1 MIVRRAGKSGRQ
13 RLNRAGEAGADSVRS
28 VEAVVVLIAV
38 ATVVAAFAKRLRVPA
53 PSLLVVAGLAVGLL
67 PGAPAVHVPPAVVSL
82 VVLPPL
88 LYAAS
93 EELSWRDLRAVWRP
107 VAVLAVGLVLASA
120 AAVAAVAGAAAS
132 LSASMA
138 FVLGA
143 VLASTDP
150 VAVSAL
156 ARRLSL
162 PARVQTLVQ
171 AESLFNDGTSLVLFQ
186 IAVSLAVGGTA
197 GMGAAGTV
205 LHGAGEFAVLAGGG
219 AAAGAVVAAGVIVV
233 RRRITDPVLE
243 TVTALITPYLAYLL
257 GQALHVSGVTAVIVA
272 GLVIGARRSQ
282 ITTAQTR
289 LQLHSVY
296 QTVIFGL
303 ESVVFAL
310 IGLEL
315 PTLVRELGRTGGWPL
330 AALAVT
336 GALIATRVA
345 WVFPVLAF
353 SQWRHSKRRP
363 SWPVPAVVTW
373 AGTRGVVPLAA
384 VLSIPLT
391 TASGAAL
398 PQRDLVLVLA
408 AAAIV
413 ISLIVQGF
421 TLEPLARLA
430 GFGPASAASPG
441 HEETVAR
448 LRLAEAGLARLE
460 ELADDGAAPDEV
472 IDRLRTSLQSRIG
485 TTRARLAHDRG
496 GNPGAL
502 TERELRG
509 DLIAAEN
516 AELSRLYDAG
526 TISAATRQRLQRSLD
541 LETTRLAEGR
551 Q

>member
-1 MIVRRAGKSGRQ
+1 
-13 RLNRAGEAGADSVRS
+13 VRS
-28 VEAVVVLIAV
+28 VEAVVLLVAL
-38 ATVVAAFAKRLRVPA
+38 ATVVAAFAGRLRVPA
-53 PSLLVVAGLAVGLL
+53 PSLLVAAGVAVGLL

-120 AAVAAVAGAAAS
+120 AAVAAVAGAVAS
-132 LSASMA
+132 LSVSMA

-156 ARRLSL
+156 GRRLSL

-186 IAVSLAVGGTA
+186 IAVSFAVG
-197 GMGAAGTV
+197 GAAGTTGAAAL
-205 LHGAGEFAVLAGGG
+205 LHGAVEFAVLAGGG
-219 AAAGAVVAAGVIVV
+219 AAAGAAVAAGVIVV

-243 TVTALITPYLAYLL
+243 TVTALITPYVAYLL
-257 GQALHVSGVTAVIVA
+257 GETLHVSGVTAVIVA
-272 GLVIGARRSQ
+272 GLALGAWRSK

-296 QTVIFGL
+296 QTVIFLL

-315 PTLVRELGRTGGWPL
+315 PTLVRELGSAGRWPL

-336 GALIATRVA
+336 GTLIATRVA
-345 WVFPVLAF
+345 WVFPVWAAY
-353 SQWRHSKRRP
+353 QWRRGKRRP
-363 SWPVPAVVTW
+363 SWPVPAVVSW

-384 VLSIPLT
+384 ALSIPLT
-391 TASGAAL
+391 TASGAVL

-430 GFGPASAASPG
+430 GFGSAAGPA
-441 HEETVAR
+441 HEETIAR
-448 LRLAEAGLARLE
+448 LRLAEAGLARLD
-460 ELADDGAAPDEV
+460 ELAEAGAAPDEV
-472 IDRLRTSLQSRIG
+472 IDRLRTGLQARIG
-485 TTRARLAHDRG
+485 TTRARLDEKPDAAG
-496 GNPGAL
+496 TAL

-516 AELSRLYDAG
+516 AELSRLYGAG
-526 TISAATRQRLQRSLD
+526 TIGAATRRRLQRSLD
-541 LETTRLAEGR
+541 LEIARLTDGHR
-551 Q
+551 

>member
-1 MIVRRAGKSGRQ
+1 MRT
-13 RLNRAGEAGADSVRS
+13 
-28 VEAVVVLIAV
+28 VETVVLLVAL
-38 ATVVAAFAKRLRVPA
+38 ATVVAGFAGRLRVPA
-53 PSLLVVAGLAVGLL
+53 PSLLVAVGLAVGLL
-67 PGAPAVHVPPAVVSL
+67 PGAPTVHVPPAVVSL

-93 EELSWRDLRAVWRP
+93 EELAWRDLRAVWRP

-120 AAVAAVAGAAAS
+120 AAVAAVAGAVAS

-156 ARRLSL
+156 GRRLSL
-162 PARVQTLVQ
+162 PPRVQALVQ

-197 GMGAAGTV
+197 AMTAAGTV
-205 LHGAGEFAVLAGGG
+205 LHGAGEFIILAGGG
-219 AAAGAVVAAGVIVV
+219 ALTGAVVAAGVIAM

-243 TVTALITPYLAYLL
+243 TVTALLTPYVAYLL
-257 GQALHVSGVTAVIVA
+257 GETLHVSGVTAVIVA
-272 GLVIGARRSQ
+272 GLAIGARRSK

-296 QTVIFGL
+296 QTIIFVL
-303 ESVVFAL
+303 EAVVFAL

-315 PTLVRELGRTGGWPL
+315 PTLVRDLGHAGTWPV

-336 GALIATRVA
+336 ATLIATRVA
-345 WVFPVLAF
+345 WVFPVFAI
-353 SQWRHSKRRP
+353 SGRRQSTRRP
-363 SWPVPAVVTW
+363 SWPVAAVVSW

-384 VLSIPLT
+384 ALSIPLT
-391 TASGAAL
+391 TADGSAL

-408 AAAIV
+408 ATTIV

-430 GFGPASAASPG
+430 GFGPAAAGPV
-441 HEETVAR
+441 HEETLAR
-448 LRLAEAGLARLE
+448 LRMAEAGLARLE
-460 ELADDGAAPDEV
+460 ELAENGAAPDEV
-472 IDRLRTSLQSRIG
+472 IDRLRASLQARIG
-485 TTRARLAHDRG
+485 TTRARMVPSPDA
-496 GNPGAL
+496 PGTAQ
-502 TERELRG
+502 TERALRG
-509 DLIAAEN
+509 DLISAET

-526 TISAATRQRLQRSLD
+526 TISAATRGRLQRNLD
-541 LETTRLAEGR
+541 LETARLTEGKL
-551 Q
+551 

>member
-1 MIVRRAGKSGRQ
+1 
-13 RLNRAGEAGADSVRS
+13 VRS
-28 VEAVVVLIAV
+28 VETVVLLVAL
-38 ATVVAAFAKRLRVPA
+38 ATVVAAFANRLRVPA
-53 PSLLVVAGLAVGLL
+53 PSLLVAAGVAVGLL

-120 AAVAAVAGAAAS
+120 AAVAAVAGAVAS
-132 LSASMA
+132 LSVSMA

-156 ARRLSL
+156 GRRLSL

-186 IAVSLAVGGTA
+186 IAVSFAVG
-197 GMGAAGTV
+197 GAAGTTGAAAL
-205 LHGAGEFAVLAGGG
+205 LHGAVEFAVLAGGG
-219 AAAGAVVAAGVIVV
+219 AAAGAAVAAGVIVV
-233 RRRITDPVLE
+233 RRRIIDPVLE
-243 TVTALITPYLAYLL
+243 TVTALITPYVAYLL
-257 GQALHVSGVTAVIVA
+257 GETLHVSGVTAVIVA
-272 GLVIGARRSQ
+272 GLALGAWRSK

-296 QTVIFGL
+296 QTVIFLL

-315 PTLVRELGRTGGWPL
+315 PTLVRELGSAGRWPL

-336 GALIATRVA
+336 GTLIATRVA
-345 WVFPVLAF
+345 WVFPVWAAY
-353 SQWRHSKRRP
+353 QWRRGKRRP
-363 SWPVPAVVTW
+363 SWPVPAVVSW

-384 VLSIPLT
+384 ALSIPLT
-391 TASGAAL
+391 TASGAVL

-430 GFGPASAASPG
+430 GFGSAAGPA
-441 HEETVAR
+441 HEETIAR
-448 LRLAEAGLARLE
+448 LRLAEAGLARLD
-460 ELADDGAAPDEV
+460 ELAEAGAAPDEV
-472 IDRLRTSLQSRIG
+472 IDRLRTGLQARIG
-485 TTRARLAHDRG
+485 TTRARLDEKPDAAG
-496 GNPGAL
+496 TAL

-516 AELSRLYDAG
+516 AELSRLYGAG
-526 TISAATRQRLQRSLD
+526 TIGAATRRRLQRSLD
-541 LETTRLAEGR
+541 LEIARLTDGHR
-551 Q
+551 

>member
-1 MIVRRAGKSGRQ
+1 VRTI
-13 RLNRAGEAGADSVRS
+13 EI
-28 VEAVVVLIAV
+28 VVLLVAV
-38 ATVVAAFAKRLRVPA
+38 ATVVAALAKPLRVPA
-53 PSLLVVAGLAVGLL
+53 PSLLVAVGTVVGLV
-67 PGAPAVHVPPAVVSL
+67 PGVPAVHVPPAVVSL

-93 EELSWRDLRAVWRP
+93 EELPWRDLRAVWRP

-120 AAVAAVAGAAAS
+120 AAVAAVAGAVAS

-156 ARRLSL
+156 GRRLAL
-162 PARVQTLVQ
+162 PSRVQALVQ

-197 GMGAAGTV
+197 RTAAAGT
-205 LHGAGEFAVLAGGG
+205 LLRGAAEFAVLAGGG

-243 TVTALITPYLAYLL
+243 TVAALITPYVAYLL
-257 GQALHVSGVTAVIVA
+257 GETLHVSGVTAVIVA
-272 GLVIGARRSQ
+272 GLVIGAWRSK

-296 QTVIFGL
+296 QTVIFVL
-303 ESVVFAL
+303 EAVVFAL

-315 PTLVRELGRTGGWPL
+315 PTLVRDLGHAGRWPL

-336 GALIATRVA
+336 GTLIATRVA
-345 WVFPVLAF
+345 WVFPAF
-353 SQWRHSKRRP
+353 AISGWRRGARRP
-363 SWPVPAVVTW
+363 SWPTAAVVSW

-384 VLSIPLT
+384 ALSIPLT
-391 TASGAAL
+391 TAGGAPL

-408 AAAIV
+408 ATTIV

-421 TLEPLARLA
+421 TLEPLARFA
-430 GFGPASAASPG
+430 GFGPTGASPL
-441 HEETVAR
+441 HEETLAR
-448 LRLAEAGLARLE
+448 LRMAEAGLARLD
-460 ELADDGAAPDEV
+460 ELADDHAAPDEV
-472 IDRLRTSLQSRIG
+472 IDRLRVTLQARIG
-485 TTRARLAHDRG
+485 TTRTRLDQG
-496 GNPGAL
+496 PGTGPGAL

-509 DLIAAEN
+509 DLITAEST
-516 AELSRLYDAG
+516 ELSRLYDAG
-526 TISAATRQRLQRSLD
+526 TISAGTRRRLQRNLD
-541 LETTRLAEGR
+541 LETARLTEGH

>member
-1 MIVRRAGKSGRQ
+1 M
-13 RLNRAGEAGADSVRS
+13 RL
-28 VEAVVVLIAV
+28 VEIVVLLVAL

-53 PSLLVVAGLAVGLL
+53 PSLLVVVGVLVGLL
-67 PGAPAVHVPPAVVSL
+67 PETPPVHVPPGVISL

-93 EELSWRDLRAVWRP
+93 EELTWRDLRTVWRP

-120 AAVAAVAGAAAS
+120 AAVAAVAAAVAS
-132 LSASMA
+132 LSLSMA

-143 VLASTDP
+143 ILASTDP

-162 PARVQTLVQ
+162 PPRVQTLVQ

-186 IAVSLAVGGTA
+186 IAVSLAVAGTA
-197 GMGAAGTV
+197 GKSAAGIV
-205 LHGAGEFAVLAGGG
+205 LHGVGEFVILAGGG
-219 AAAGAVVAAGVIVV
+219 ALAGGVVAAGVIVV

-243 TVTALITPYLAYLL
+243 TVVALITPYVAYLL
-257 GQALHVSGVTAVIVA
+257 GEALHVSGVTAVIVA
-272 GLVIGARRSQ
+272 GLAIGARRSA

-289 LQLHSVY
+289 LQLHAVY
-296 QTVIFGL
+296 QTIIFVL
-303 ESVVFAL
+303 ESVVFSL

-315 PTLVRELGRTGGWPL
+315 PTLVRGVGNAGHWLV

-336 GALIATRVA
+336 VTLIATRVA
-345 WVFPVLAF
+345 WVFPGWAIT
-353 SQWRHSKRRP
+353 QRRRGTRRP
-363 SWPVPAVVTW
+363 SWPVPAVISW

-384 VLSIPLT
+384 ALSIPLT
-391 TASGAAL
+391 DASGAPL
-398 PQRDLVLVLA
+398 PQRDLVLVLT

-421 TLEPLARLA
+421 TLEPLARFA
-430 GFGPASAASPG
+430 GFGRAAADPR

-448 LRLAEAGLARLE
+448 LRLAEAGLARLD
-460 ELADDGAAPDEV
+460 ELAEGDAVPDEV
-472 IDRLRTSLQSRIG
+472 IDRLRASLQARVG
-485 TTRARLAHDRG
+485 NTRARLDQGPAAE
-496 GNPGAL
+496 PGAL

-516 AELSRLYDAG
+516 AELTRLFEDG
-526 TISAATRQRLQRSLD
+526 TISAATRQRLQRGLD
-541 LETTRLAEGR
+541 LELARLTEGQR
-551 Q
+551 